1 MSALL
6 RLYPRPWRDR
16 YGDELEA
23 LLEEH
28 PPTLA
33 DHFDLIRG
41 ALDARLHPQVQ
52 GADTPPEQETPMNN
66 KLLGLLAAIGGL
78 AWLLT
83 VVTLFVMPLDAAGER
98 NQSVTLV
105 AVALA
110 MALTGVA
117 LGELGTRPGSPDS
130 TSTGH
135 KVAILSVVFGAL
147 MPLPWPGPVIGGF
160 AFPVL
165 GVIAAW
171 RGATNGTLPR
181 WFVAVFV
188 VGAVAS
194 TAAVV
199 GQSTRNSEFGP
210 FLIVAMGLAA
220 LALAVV
226 AIGRRGG
233 GSEVSR
239 A

>member
-6 RLYPRPWRDR
+6 RLYPRAWRDR
-16 YGDELEA
+16 YGDELGA

-52 GADTPPEQETPMNN
+52 GADTPPEQESPMNN
-66 KLLGLLAAIGGL
+66 RLLGLLAAIGGL
-78 AWLLT
+78 AWMLT
-83 VVTLFVMPLDAAGER
+83 VVSLFLMPLDAAGER
-98 NQSVTLV
+98 NLSVA

-110 MALTGVA
+110 LGMATTGVA

-135 KVAILSVVFGAL
+135 KVAVSSVVFGAL
-147 MPLPWPGPVIGGF
+147 MLLPWPGPVVGGF

-165 GVIAAW
+165 GVVAAW

-188 VGAVAS
+188 VAAVAS

-226 AIGRRGG
+226 ALGRRAG

>member
-6 RLYPRPWRDR
+6 RLYPRAWRER
-16 YGDELEA
+16 YGDEIA
-23 LLEEH
+23 SLLEEH

-33 DHFDLIRG
+33 DHLDLIRG

-52 GADTPPEQETPMNN
+52 GADTQETQMNHR
-66 KLLGLLAAIGGL
+66 LFGLLAIIGGI
-78 AWLLT
+78 AWMLT
-83 VVTLFVMPLDAAGER
+83 VVSLFVMPLDPEGGR
-98 NQSVTLV
+98 NLSVAV
-105 AVALA
+105 VALA
-110 MALTGVA
+110 LGMATTGVA
-117 LGELGTRPGSPDS
+117 LGELGTRTGSPDS

-135 KVAILSVVFGAL
+135 KLAVISIVFGVL
-147 MPLPWPGPVIGGF
+147 MLLPWPGPLVAGF

-165 GVIAAW
+165 GVVAAW
-171 RGATNGTLPR
+171 RGARNGTLPR

-188 VGAVAS
+188 VAAVAS

-210 FLIVAMGLAA
+210 FLIGSMGLAA
-220 LALAVV
+220 LALAIV
-226 AIGRRGG
+226 ALGRRAG

>member
-6 RLYPRPWRDR
+6 RLYPRAWRDR

-23 LLEEH
+23 LLEEQ

-41 ALDARLHPQVQ
+41 ALDARLHPQVR
-52 GADTPPEQETPMNN
+52 GADAPPEQETPMNN

-78 AWLLT
+78 AWMLT
-83 VVTLFVMPLDAAGER
+83 VVSLFVMPRDAEGSRDLYLA
-98 NQSVTLV
+98 L
-105 AVALA
+105 VALA
-110 MALTGVA
+110 IAMASTGVA
-117 LGELGTRPGSPDS
+117 LGELGTRAGSPKS

-135 KVAILSVVFGAL
+135 KLAVISVVFGAL
-147 MPLPWPGPVIGGF
+147 MLLPWPGPVIGGF

-165 GVIAAW
+165 GVVAAR

-188 VGAVAS
+188 IAAVAS

-199 GQSTRNSEFGP
+199 GQSTRNTEFGP
-210 FLIVAMGLAA
+210 LLIGSMGLAA
-220 LALAVV
+220 LVLAAL
-226 AIGRRGG
+226 AIGRGS